1 MNEDEERPQAS
12 AFGKCE
18 RESGMKRI
26 NFDILAERV
35 RNWGRW
41 GDDDSRGTL
50 NHINP
55 EVLMRAVG
63 SARQGKM
70 FSLGMRFDRKGPQ
83 GVHSGRIN
91 PQLYMN
97 VMDQAFSARYPSA
110 RYNDDVVHMSL
121 QSATQWDALSHVH
134 YDGTLYNGCK
144 AQHALTSTGTK
155 CLGVE
160 HLASPGI
167 MSRGV
172 LLDIARLHGVAML
185 PGDHA
190 IGPDELDQAAQA
202 AGVTIEPGDIVLVR
216 TGHMRRFSVL
226 HDVEA
231 FNTNFPGL
239 SAQCVEWLY
248 EHSLAAVCCD
258 NAAVEHLGPDTLD
271 DEMCLPLHMLCLR
284 DMGMPLGE
292 LFDLE
297 ALAEDC
303 AADGQHSFLLCA
315 PPLGFTGAVGSP
327 VNPTV
332 LK

>member
-1 MNEDEERPQAS
+1 MRRLD
-12 AFGKCE
+12 
-18 RESGMKRI
+18 
-26 NFDILAERV
+26 FDILADKV

-41 GDDDSRGTL
+41 GVEDNRGTL
-50 NHINP
+50 NHIGP
-55 EVLMRAVG
+55 ETLMRATR
-63 SARQGKM
+63 SAKQGKM

-83 GVHSGRIN
+83 TSLSGRLN

-97 VMDQAFSARYPSA
+97 VMDQKFTEAHPSA

-134 YDGTLYNGCK
+134 YDGMLYNGC
-144 AQHALTSTGTK
+144 AARDALTSTGTK

-172 LLDIARLHGVAML
+172 LLDIAALHGVDML

-190 IGPDELDQAAQA
+190 IGPDELNRAVER
-202 AGVTIEPGDIVLVR
+202 AGVSIEVGDIVLVR
-216 TGHMRRFSVL
+216 TGHMRRFTVL
-226 HDVEA
+226 NDIDA
-231 FNTNFPGL
+231 FNSNFPGL
-239 SAQCVEWLY
+239 SVECAEWLY
-248 EHSLAAVCCD
+248 DRSAAAVCCD
-258 NAAVEHLGPDTLD
+258 NAAVEHLGPDTMN
-271 DEMCLPLHMLCLR
+271 DEMCLPMHMLCLR

-292 LFDLE
+292 MFDME
-297 ALAEDC
+297 ALAADC
-303 AADGQHSFLLCA
+303 KADGQNSFLLCA